1 MVRNE
6 EQLEK
11 EIMQRLTWDDR
22 IDESQIEVSITN
34 NTATLKGCVSTYPE
48 KILAEIETQ
57 FIPEIESVINE
68 IEIKFSEFYGKI
80 EDKEVEEAVFCL
92 LNANSE
98 IDSDDIKVSIENGKV
113 QLQGKVNSYWKKD
126 KIRTM
131 ASQVKGVVSVSDKI
145 KVIPE
150 EETKDSEIKESL
162 ITTMTNSV
170 HIDADKVQLEVTNG
184 IVELSGIL
192 PSMSMHNA
200 VMKLVKS
207 TRGVIEIKDNLKWIL
222 RYKTT

>member
-1 MVRNE
+1 MRSE
-6 EQLEK
+6 EKLERK
-11 EIMQRLTWDDR
+11 VMQRLTWDDR
-22 IDESQIEVSITN
+22 IDESQINVSISN
-34 NTATLKGCVSTYPE
+34 KIATLKGCVSTYPE

-68 IEIKFSEFYGKI
+68 IEIKFPESYGGI

-126 KIRTM
+126 KIKKM
-131 ASQVKGVVSVSDKI
+131 ASQVKGVVSVSDSI
-145 KVIPE
+145 TVFPE
-150 EETKDSEIKESL
+150 EETSDIEIKETL
-162 ITTMTNSV
+162 ITAMSNSV
-170 HIDADKVQLEVTNG
+170 HIDVDKVKLEVSNG
-184 IVELSGIL
+184 LVELSGIL
-192 PSMSMHNA
+192 PSMSMYNA
-200 VMKLVKS
+200 VIKFVKS